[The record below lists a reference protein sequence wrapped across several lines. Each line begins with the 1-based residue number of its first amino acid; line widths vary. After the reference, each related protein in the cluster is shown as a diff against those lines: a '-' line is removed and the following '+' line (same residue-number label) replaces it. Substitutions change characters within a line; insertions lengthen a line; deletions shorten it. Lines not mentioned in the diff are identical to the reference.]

1 LLFYNVMHFVYAI
14 TSERISDQIAKNPY
28 TWRTRMYRKKNP
40 NQLTFEDF
48 YLPFGGHLRRDN
60 RWVILAGRIPWRQ
73 IEEAYGQQ
81 FCQDNGCP
89 AKSARMAFGALIIKG
104 RLGTS
109 DRETVEQIRENP
121 YLQYFL
127 GLMEYQDT
135 PPFDDSMMT
144 HFRKRFDKDMLMS
157 INESI
162 VDGAMEQDNKNNVV
176 ETDSDKNEGSK
187 DDENNPPSHKG
198 KMIVDAT
205 CTPADIA
212 YPTDLT
218 LLNESREKSEEIID
232 AMHAPF
238 VGIRKKPRTYRQKA
252 RKAYLAIAK
261 QKKPG
266 YKKIRKAIGQQLR
279 YLRRN
284 LQSIERMSGEGL
296 LRLLGRRR
304 YRLLLVIKELYRQQ
318 LWMYENR
325 THSIADRIVSLYQPH
340 VRPMVRGKAKS
351 PVEFGAKVS
360 ISLVDGFSF
369 VERIGWDAY
378 NESCDLIEQVER
390 YRERFGFYPES
401 VHVDKIYRTREN
413 RRYCKD
419 KGIRL
424 SGPPLGRPGGE
435 SELLKEQKKLQRQD
449 EIDRIAVEGKFG
461 QGKRRFSL
469 ARVMMKLAQT
479 SEVSIMI
486 SFIVMNLE
494 KILTGI
500 LSFLLFVWRWLL
512 ERRRCEDLRNENP
525 ILADLTAAA

>member
-1 LLFYNVMHFVYAI
+1 MRFVYDL
-14 TSERISDQIAKNPY
+14 TSEWNSDHIDKNPC
-28 TWRTRMYRKKNP
+28 TWSTRMYRKANP

-48 YLPFGGHLRRDN
+48 YLPFGGHLRGDN
-60 RWVILAGRIPWRQ
+60 RWVILAEQIPWRQ
-73 IEEAYGQQ
+73 IDDAYGRQ

-89 AKSARMAFGALIIKG
+89 AKSARMALGALIIKE

-109 DRETVEQIRENP
+109 DRETVEQIGENP

-127 GLMEYQDT
+127 GLMEYQDA
-135 PPFDDSMMT
+135 PPFDHSMLT
-144 HFRKRFDKDMLMS
+144 HFRKRFDKAMLKQ
-157 INESI
+157 INES
-162 VDGAMEQDNKNNVV
+162 VV
-176 ETDSDKNEGSK
+176 ERALEPPDKNKGIATDSDKSEGSN
-187 DDENNPPSHKG
+187 DDDNARPSHKG

-212 YPTDLT
+212 YPTDLS
-218 LLNESREKSEEIID
+218 LLNEAREKSEDIID

-238 VGIRKKPRTYRQKA
+238 VGMRKKPRTYRQKA
-252 RKAYLAIAK
+252 RKAYLAVAK

-279 YLRRN
+279 YLKRN
-284 LQSIERMSGEGL
+284 LRYIDQMVEEGL
-296 LRLLGRRR
+296 LKYLKKRL
-304 YRLLLVIKELYRQQ
+304 YRLLLVIKEVYRQQ
-318 LWMYENR
+318 LWMYDNR

-340 VRPMVRGKAKS
+340 VRPIVRGKAKS

-369 VERIGWDAY
+369 VERIGWDPY
-378 NESCDLIEQVER
+378 NESCDLIEQIEG
-390 YRERFGFYPES
+390 YRKRFGFYPGS
-401 VHVDKIYRTREN
+401 VHADKIYRTREN

-424 SGPPLGRPGGE
+424 SGPPLGRPNAD

-469 ARVMMKLAQT
+469 ARVMTKLAQT

-494 KILTGI
+494 KILTGV
-500 LSFLLFVWRWLL
+500 LSFLLFVWRWLSARL
-512 ERRRCEDLRNENP
+512 QRTDLRYENP
-525 ILADLTAAA
+525 IMADLTAAA

>member
-1 LLFYNVMHFVYAI
+1 
-14 TSERISDQIAKNPY
+14 
-28 TWRTRMYRKKNP
+28 MYRKTNQ
-40 NQLTFEDF
+40 NQLTFENF
-48 YLPFGGHLRRDN
+48 YLPFGGHLCGSN
-60 RWVILAGRIPWRQ
+60 RWVILSEQIPWQQ
-73 IEEAYGQQ
+73 IEEAYGQH
-81 FCQDNGCP
+81 FCQDNGSP
-89 AKSARMAFGALIIKG
+89 AKTARIALGALIIKE

-135 PPFDDSMMT
+135 PPFDHSMMT
-144 HFRKRFDKDMLMS
+144 HFRKRFDEDMLNS

-162 VDGAMEQDNKNNVV
+162 VQGVMEQDGEHKDID
-176 ETDSDKNEGSK
+176 DSDKGQVP
-187 DDENNPPSHKG
+187 DDQRDSASHKG

-218 LLNESREKSEEIID
+218 LLNEARQKTEEIID
-232 AMHAPF
+232 TMHAPF
-238 VGIRKKPRTYRQKA
+238 MGVRKKPRTYRQKA
-252 RKAYLAIAK
+252 RKAYLAVAK

-279 YLRRN
+279 YLKRN
-284 LQSIERMSGEGL
+284 LGYIDRMAGAGL
-296 LRLLGRRR
+296 LKFLDRRL

-318 LWMYENR
+318 YWMYENR
-325 THSIADRIVSLYQPH
+325 THKVSDRIVSLYQPH

-369 VERIGWDAY
+369 VEKIGWDAY
-378 NESCDLIEQVER
+378 NESCDLIGQIER
-390 YRERFGFYPES
+390 YHKRFGFYPAS
-401 VHVDKIYRTREN
+401 VHVDKIYRTRQN
-413 RRYCKD
+413 RRYCKA

-424 SGPPLGRPGGE
+424 SGPPLGRPIDE
-435 SELLKEQKKLQRQD
+435 TELLKEQRKLQHQD

-469 ARVMMKLAQT
+469 GRVMTKLAQT
-479 SEVSIMI
+479 SEVSIVVA
-486 SFIVMNLE
+486 FIVMNLE
-494 KILTGI
+494 KILSGVI
-500 LSFLLFVWRWLL
+500 SFLFFVWKWLL
-512 ERRRCEDLRNENP
+512 ERPRLKDMRRQNQVPTVLK
-525 ILADLTAAA
+525 TAA

>member
-1 LLFYNVMHFVYAI
+1 
-14 TSERISDQIAKNPY
+14 
-28 TWRTRMYRKKNP
+28 MYRKTNQ
-40 NQLTFEDF
+40 NQLTFENF
-48 YLPFGGHLRRDN
+48 YLPFGGHLCGSN
-60 RWVILAGRIPWRQ
+60 RWVILSEQFPWQQ
-73 IEEAYGQQ
+73 IEEAYGRH
-81 FCQDNGCP
+81 FCQDNGSP
-89 AKSARMAFGALIIKG
+89 AKTARIALGALIIKE

-135 PPFDDSMMT
+135 PPFDHSMMT
-144 HFRKRFDKDMLMS
+144 HFRKRFDEDMLNS

-162 VDGAMEQDNKNNVV
+162 VQGVMEQDGEHKDID
-176 ETDSDKNEGSK
+176 DSDKGQVP
-187 DDENNPPSHKG
+187 DDQRDSASHKG

-218 LLNESREKSEEIID
+218 LLNEARQKTEEIID
-232 AMHAPF
+232 TMHAPF
-238 VGIRKKPRTYRQKA
+238 MGVRKKPRTYRQKA
-252 RKAYLAIAK
+252 RKAYLAVAK

-279 YLRRN
+279 YLKRN
-284 LQSIERMSGEGL
+284 LGYIDRMAGAGL
-296 LRLLGRRR
+296 LKFLDRRL

-318 LWMYENR
+318 YWMYENR
-325 THSIADRIVSLYQPH
+325 THKVSDRIVSLYQPH

-369 VERIGWDAY
+369 VEKIGWDAY
-378 NESCDLIEQVER
+378 NESCDLIGQIER
-390 YRERFGFYPES
+390 YHKRFGFYPAS
-401 VHVDKIYRTREN
+401 VHVDKIYRTRQN
-413 RRYCKD
+413 RRYCKA

-424 SGPPLGRPGGE
+424 SGPPLGRPIDE
-435 SELLKEQKKLQRQD
+435 TELLKEQRKLQHQD

-469 ARVMMKLAQT
+469 GRVMTKLAQT
-479 SEVSIMI
+479 SEVSIVVA
-486 SFIVMNLE
+486 FIVMNLE
-494 KILTGI
+494 KILSGVI
-500 LSFLLFVWRWLL
+500 SFLFFVWKWLL
-512 ERRRCEDLRNENP
+512 ERPRLKDMRRQNQVPTVLK
-525 ILADLTAAA
+525 TAA